1 MDAVVD
7 KDLLMAVLNELA
19 LAKRGNVEV
28 YSDMLGIPLMNL
40 DLEKERIV
48 SVANA
53 QDFDAVMPGLKSKL
67 NDVLAADLPD
77 YGDLKEALY
86 SSLLVPPDNLNELM
100 AEIRKSEK
108 RKSDPYRYPKQES
121 FAIDTNIAYR
131 RLFSRLMY
139 HGEGC
144 GISDFDPSKV
154 QVLLPD
160 LVSQEMVEKAGKYSQ
175 FDIESLKRAVHNP
188 NTVGGFVNCSMKGA
202 RKALNAQAE
211 EGVLEEHY
219 NLWRVAGGTFVVD
232 KEQRDAEIARALGT
246 HAGEQ
251 KMDILFLTA
260 DDKARA
266 QTYAAKLPTLLIK
279 YPSEIPSELPYDP
292 WLLVE
297 FLHDTAIYFGSI
309 SLKPVGI
316 RIMGEWKGKST
327 TDYRAERL
335 KLMAEDGSA
344 VIESLKRDIKIIQ
357 GIHSKVDLKALR

>member
-1 MDAVVD
+1 MDAVVG
-7 KDLLMAVLNELA
+7 KDMLMAVLNELA

-28 YSDMLGIPLMNL
+28 HSDMLGISLMNL
-40 DLEKERIV
+40 DLENREIV

-53 QDFDAVMPGLKSKL
+53 HDFDVVMPGMKTKL
-67 NDVLAADLPD
+67 NDTLAIDLPD
-77 YGDLKEALY
+77 YNDLKEALY

-100 AEIRKSEK
+100 IEIRKSEK

-139 HGEGC
+139 HAQGC
-144 GISDFDPSKV
+144 GINDFDPTKV
-154 QVLLPD
+154 QILLPD
-160 LVSQEMVEKAGKYSQ
+160 LVAQEMVEKAGKYSQ
-175 FDIESLKRAVHNP
+175 FDIESLKRAVRNP
-188 NTVGGFVNCSMKGA
+188 NTMGGFVNCSVKSA

-219 NLWRVAGGTFVVD
+219 NLWRVAGGTFVAD
-232 KEQRDAEIARALGT
+232 KEQRDAEIARALGA

-251 KMDILFLTA
+251 RMDVLFLTA

-279 YPSEIPSELPYDP
+279 YPSEIPIKLPYDP

-297 FLHDTAIYFGSI
+297 FLHDVAVYFGTI

-327 TDYRAERL
+327 ADYRAE
-335 KLMAEDGSA
+335 KLRIMAEDGSA
-344 VIESLKRDIKIIQ
+344 LIESLKRDIRIIQ
-357 GIHSKVDLKALR
+357 GIQSKVELQSMK